1 MANPIQQLTLRR
13 ELDEAATA
21 RRRRQSEV
29 GGGGHDGDAFFVFG
43 CPGPLLLL
51 TDLARLL
58 WMYVT
63 LFGLLTG
70 GGLVSRH
77 MSLIQT
83 FDDRGYV

>member
-1 MANPIQQLTLRR
+1 MLPNPLGLQDPNLLKCGVPTLS
-13 ELDEAATA
+13 L
-21 RRRRQSEV
+21 SCSV

-51 TDLARLL
+51 KDLARLL

-83 FDDRGYV
+83 FDDRGHV